1 MPRPVC
7 LAPTKKPGLWVLFG
21 ARDENRE
28 HTEVVGEFLAIP
40 VTGPQLVATVKR
52 MLAEDAS
59 LARLRPRTAW
69 RCVVA
74 VGRHRRRTQRR
85 FCDRALLVVRNAFDP
100 VERNTVRDR

>member
-1 MPRPVC
+1 MPRPAC
-7 LAPTKKPGLWVLFG
+7 LALTKKPGLRVLFG

-59 LARLRPRTAW
+59 LARPTSDG
-69 RCVVA
+69 VA
-74 VGRHRRRTQRR
+74 VCRCCWSAPAPDAATVLRSRAPGR
-85 FCDRALLVVRNAFDP
+85 P
-100 VERNTVRDR
+100 